1 MLKPIK
7 RVALQASRT
16 LSLQRAW
23 RDSGWRRGRLA
34 ILCYHGVALEDEHEW
49 DPNFYMDAAC
59 LEGRFQML
67 MEGGY
72 NVLPLGEAVRRLYEG
87 ALPPRSV
94 AITFDDGSYDF
105 CVKALPLLKKYGLPA
120 TVYLTT
126 YYCYYQ
132 YPVFPIFCGY
142 LLWKARDTFR
152 GRELLGLP
160 LPTGVDLH
168 IKAGR
173 ERVVRQIAAHAEEQG
188 LSREERE
195 RLVEELARQLALD
208 YTALRAKRILQLMR
222 PEEVTRIARGG
233 VDIQLHTHRHRTPL
247 DRDYFIRE
255 IAENRRC
262 IQEMTGAEAVH
273 FCYPGGDFQEA
284 FVPWLR
290 EQGVAT
296 ATTCKSGLASPHS
309 HPLLLPRLVDHCGL
323 APIEFESALV
333 GISAALV
340 QR

>member
-16 LSLQRAW
+16 LSLQRTW

-126 YYCYYQ
+126 YY
-132 YPVFPIFCGY
+132 
-142 LLWKARDTFR
+142 
-152 GRELLGLP
+152 
-160 LPTGVDLH
+160 
-168 IKAGR
+168 
-173 ERVVRQIAAHAEEQG
+173 
-188 LSREERE
+188 
-195 RLVEELARQLALD
+195 
-208 YTALRAKRILQLMR
+208 
-222 PEEVTRIARGG
+222 
-233 VDIQLHTHRHRTPL
+233 
-247 DRDYFIRE
+247 
-255 IAENRRC
+255 
-262 IQEMTGAEAVH
+262 
-273 FCYPGGDFQEA
+273 
-284 FVPWLR
+284 
-290 EQGVAT
+290 
-296 ATTCKSGLASPHS
+296 
-309 HPLLLPRLVDHCGL
+309 
-323 APIEFESALV
+323 
-333 GISAALV
+333 
-340 QR
+340 